1 MKTTIITA
9 ITIALAL
16 LSASSFGQEVRLQ
29 ELLDTDEKRTFWKES
44 GWTFTDTVKEG
55 VEAMQWSDL
64 QQVSGA
70 KAPDANT
77 FDPES
82 FDPERYLIPL
92 RHNETLVIIVPGKG
106 MISFYSADRFSALYE
121 RQKANQK

>member
-1 MKTTIITA
+1 MA
-9 ITIALAL
+9 FAL
-16 LSASSFGQEVRLQ
+16 LTVHSTAQDVNLQ
-29 ELLDTDEKRTFWKES
+29 ELLDSDDKRSFWKES
-44 GWTFTDTVKEG
+44 GWTFTETPKAGIETI
-55 VEAMQWSDL
+55 QWSEL

-77 FDPES
+77 FDPAT

-92 RHNETLVIIVPGKG
+92 RQQETLNIIVPGKG
-106 MISFYSADRFSALYE
+106 MITFYSADRFNALWK